1 MEPYSTALVRVS
13 AETVHHNTT
22 VRRRLQYAE
31 LDRHETIILREFIK
45 HTLMTGQPITQIGQS
60 INELLTTFCGPIGSW
75 RLPKVLNLLILEL
88 ADIARVGVRSLRFTI
103 NNSPRT
109 ERIFMWNSKR
119 WRGKN
124 ANRARARRSEEES
137 ESHPPGTS
145 T

>member
-75 RLPKVLNLLILEL
+75 RLPKFESSDPGT

-103 NNSPRT
+103 NNSPRS
-109 ERIFMWNSKR
+109 ERIFLWNAKR
-119 WRGKN
+119 WRAKKH
-124 ANRARARRSEEES
+124 ANRARRSEEKS
-137 ESHPPGTS
+137 ENPAPGTN